1 MSSGTNFG
9 RVGGSGNRQCGESV
23 TFFPDLYNR
32 VCDLA
37 AKINGLTVL
46 HSWNRIELLDQNIK
60 SVTMFAIQ
68 SVEVLLRALETS
80 DSIMYQAVH
89 TAIRL
94 GPKQGPVSMLPAPT
108 RLCG

>member
-1 MSSGTNFG
+1 MVQGTAN
-9 RVGGSGNRQCGESV
+9 VGSLLP
-23 TFFPDLYNR
+23 FFPDLYNR
-32 VCDLA
+32 VCDLT

-46 HSWNRIELLDQNIK
+46 YSWNRIELLDQNIK

-68 SVEVLLRALETS
+68 SVEVLLRAGETS
-80 DSIMYQAVH
+80 DSIMYQAVR
-89 TAIRL
+89 TPIRL